1 MVFDTLIGMVGFFTL
16 MFFLNAVA
24 NIFRPEP
31 AVTPAIILFLCVTLL
46 LVLWRI
52 RRAKFFYRC
61 CHHATSRRHNTRARE
76 CGNAVNSRAKSSWR
90 YGGNVTAV
98 STVIG
103 IPKCQAHTR
112 VRNL

>member
-31 AVTPAIILFLCVTLL
+31 AATPAIILFLCVTLL

-52 RRAKFFYRC
+52 RRAKFF
-61 CHHATSRRHNTRARE
+61 ATA
-76 CGNAVNSRAKSSWR
+76 
-90 YGGNVTAV
+90 
-98 STVIG
+98 STTPPTDATTPG
-103 IPKCQAHTR
+103 PGSGETPSIPGQNPADGAAAPSPPSA
-112 VRNL
+112 L

>member
-52 RRAKFFYRC
+52 RRAKFF
-61 CHHATSRRHNTRARE
+61 ATA
-76 CGNAVNSRAKSSWR
+76 
-90 YGGNVTAV
+90 
-98 STVIG
+98 STTPPNDATTPEPGSVETPS
-103 IPKCQAHTR
+103 IPGQNPADGAAAPSPPSTP
-112 VRNL
+112 

>member
-1 MVFDTLIGMVGFFTL
+1 MAFDTLIGMVGFFTL

-52 RRAKFFYRC
+52 RRAKFF
-61 CHHATSRRHNTRARE
+61 ATASTTPPTDATAPGPGSAETPSIPGQNPT
-76 CGNAVNSRAKSSWR
+76 
-90 YGGNVTAV
+90 GGAAATLPP
-98 STVIG
+98 ST
-103 IPKCQAHTR
+103 P
-112 VRNL
+112 